1 MVGAG
6 AGLSTA
12 AGFTY
17 GGERFERYFA
27 DFRRRHGF
35 RDMYSGGFS
44 PFVDEAELWAY
55 WSRFIW
61 INRYVD
67 PPRPVYRELAGLLA
81 GREHFV
87 ITTNVD
93 SCFAKAGI
101 AHDRLFCPQGDYGL
115 WQCGVP
121 CHLAT
126 YGNRDAVRQMVE
138 AQGYTVAEDG
148 ELLPPAGGVPEHRI
162 PESLVP
168 RCPVCG
174 EPMAMNLRVDGTFVE
189 DEAWHRAA
197 ARYRAF
203 LERHEGER
211 VLFLELGVGGNTPGI
226 IKYPFRRM
234 TKRNPL
240 AVYACVNRGESMTR
254 EAIEERSILVDAD
267 AGRVIHDLVAMAG

>member
-1 MVGAG
+1 MPYHIFQTSHTPELERLAGALDTSDAIVVGAG

-35 RDMYSGGFS
+35 RDMYSGGFG

-55 WSRFIW
+55 WSRFIL

-101 AHDRLFCPQGDYGL
+101 APDRLFCPQGDYGL

-138 AQGYTVAEDG
+138 AQGYSISEDG
-148 ELLPPAGGVPEHRI
+148 ELLPPAEGVPAHRI
-162 PESLVP
+162 PEPLVP
-168 RCPVCG
+168 HCPVCG
-174 EPMAMNLRVDGTFVE
+174 EPMAMNLRVDGPSSRTRPGT
-189 DEAWHRAA
+189 ARRRATA
-197 ARYRAF
+197 PSSSGTRGSACSSSSSVWA
-203 LERHEGER
+203 G
-211 VLFLELGVGGNTPGI
+211 TP
-226 IKYPFRRM
+226 P
-234 TKRNPL
+234 
-240 AVYACVNRGESMTR
+240 ASSSTR
-254 EAIEERSILVDAD
+254 SGA
-267 AGRVIHDLVAMAG
+267 